1 MSHLPLHPYG
11 MQQLQMQMQMQAQA
25 AQAMH
30 AAHQQMQQ
38 QQQQMHYYPP
48 QSQGSPD
55 DRPLDAHSTSSQIA
69 MLEAQ
74 HAALQA
80 QYTAEAQMQQAMQ
93 QQAQMRHQQHMQAA
107 AASGS
112 PVEYAGAPGSE
123 SAAKPRRAPR
133 PAPSS
138 GAARAG
144 SEVSAGQGPGTSLGE
159 ILVLAKRFEKVSNDD
174 PRTKLLYT
182 VCFPYFSG
190 TIPERTAKKSLRL
203 FNGWGTA
210 EMRAAARIR
219 LAEHAGDADLLRKLA
234 RLLDLSH
241 EGTADELCA
250 RLEDWLASPSAVVH
264 APKDEVVG
272 ADGKKK
278 RKASEKKDKGL
289 KRPPNP
295 YLLFAN
301 EKREEVVR
309 SKPDLLMMEV
319 NRILGQL
326 WASVSDADRAPY
338 IESAARLREVWD
350 REHPDQAGKNAAS
363 AAAGGSGSGRKRRA
377 TNGAGA
383 DAAMD
388 GAESDLS
395 DGAAA
400 AAGGG
405 RARSGSRFASSPS
418 PVSSALSNQLALQ
431 LQAAIVRIVHSTELE
446 RLSLRLVKQHLAA
459 QFSETLVQHNAQIIS
474 DLVDQELIK
483 M

>member
-1 MSHLPLHPYG
+1 MARSGERSLSSKIRDLFDPFQAVAEIIVRGDHGSVHETTIDSVCTVMPPQEGCEIVFRSDASERRPHPRVQSLLIHSATTGRTPAACADLPFPPLHASVGPSASLLRRRRSASEPRRHRPLAPPSALPPAMSNLPMHPYG
-11 MQQLQMQMQMQAQA
+11 MQQLQMQQLQMQAQA
-25 AQAMH
+25 QAMH
-30 AAHQQMQQ
+30 HAHQQMQQ
-38 QQQQMHYYPP
+38 QQQQMQYYP
-48 QSQGSPD
+48 QQQQQQGSPD
-55 DRPLDAHSTSSQIA
+55 DRKLDTSSQLA

-80 QYTAEAQMQQAMQ
+80 QYTAEAQMHLQQ
-93 QQAQMRHQQHMQAA
+93 QQAQMRHQQMQAA

-112 PVEYAGAPGSE
+112 PVEYAAAAGSE
-123 SAAKPRRAPR
+123 GAAKPRRAPR
-133 PAPSS
+133 PAPTS
-138 GAARAG
+138 GTARAG

-264 APKDEVVG
+264 APKDEVG

-278 RKASEKKDKGL
+278 RKASEKKEKQ

-309 SKPDLLMMEV
+309 SKPDLL
-319 NRILGQL
+319 
-326 WASVSDADRAPY
+326 VSTARAQ
-338 IESAARLREVWD
+338 EL
-350 REHPDQAGKNAAS
+350 
-363 AAAGGSGSGRKRRA
+363 
-377 TNGAGA
+377 
-383 DAAMD
+383 
-388 GAESDLS
+388 SDL
-395 DGAAA
+395 
-400 AAGGG
+400 
-405 RARSGSRFASSPS
+405 
-418 PVSSALSNQLALQ
+418 
-431 LQAAIVRIVHSTELE
+431 
-446 RLSLRLVKQHLAA
+446 
-459 QFSETLVQHNAQIIS
+459 
-474 DLVDQELIK
+474 
-483 M
+483 